1 VYRDKVRED
10 LEAGLGFGT
19 SLWSFVVEEG
29 LWLDFLLAN
38 LRYLKKQDLY
48 EATLVD
54 VYQEPASN
62 LRHVPRDIF
71 LRLFLLAD
79 PKQLGWIEHAR
90 PDPPPTTLY
99 RGVAGRGRAR
109 RLRGLSW
116 TSSLECACWFA
127 LRYEQPDPA
136 VFRIPFAPRQVV
148 MYLDGRNEDEYVT
161 IVPKAQ
167 RLTRV
172 PLTPAAMIAC
182 AEAYMAA
189 RAAREGGQPITTGH

>member
-1 VYRDKVRED
+1 M
-10 LEAGLGFGT
+10 F
-19 SLWSFVVEEG
+19 
-29 LWLDFLLAN
+29 
-38 LRYLKKQDLY
+38 Q
-48 EATLVD
+48 
-54 VYQEPASN
+54 
-62 LRHVPRDIF
+62 
-71 LRLFLLAD
+71 LAD
-79 PKQLGWIEHAR
+79 PQRLGWIEHAR

-127 LRYEQPDPA
+127 RRFDQPDPA
-136 VFRIPFAPRQVV
+136 VFSIPFVPRQVV
-148 MYLDGRNEDEYVT
+148 MYLDDRNEDEYVT

-172 PLTPAAMIAC
+172 PLTPEAMAAC

-189 RAAREGGQPITTGH
+189 RAAREGGHLHATGD